1 MENDNGDIDDLGSG
15 WLEVK
20 KKHRSSSKFT
30 LQRSSGGSGHKTPNL
45 SSQSQ
50 TNYSSGS
57 SRWSDRDRLQ
67 SPPSGIKAIVGVDEL
82 GSRETTN
89 VHAEECTDV
98 GASDLKCALNASA
111 SEYAVKKPEE
121 LLLDEETSEPPQT
134 SQIDHVDLSVPQK
147 SSTCSGGLPKC
158 ADLSDL
164 ITDSPKTESVGV
176 LSSTS
181 VKFGDFDEVSGLS
194 LPSDAY
200 GDNNSSRNY
209 MHDEDA
215 AQFRNELKDESK
227 LKVDL
232 NSCRKIDETSSIMVQ
247 GAEKPN
253 DDERGPLDAPEISE
267 STLDVS
273 GSTASTHSVS
283 LSCSNNDLEVP
294 VTTSSVASTESRT
307 LLHDHAPSSADFGA
321 ETAESK
327 ERFRQRLWCFLF
339 ENLNRA
345 EDELYL
351 LCELECDMEQINE
364 SILVLEEAISDFQDL
379 KSRAE
384 HFDNTKKYSGA
395 PKEGMPMTVKA
406 DHRRPHALSW
416 EVRRMTS
423 SPHRQEILSSSLEAF
438 QRIQLEL
445 ACKQAGITPEIFT
458 SSSSGEVLGSSAKL
472 TRASAT
478 VGNISLKV
486 ESQVKLSGVS
496 EKKITG
502 EKQSRDASKS
512 GKSPPQ
518 SMPSHSARSRRG
530 ALEPISEIEKHN
542 SKKDKESPENK
553 FDRLK
558 STDVKKST
566 SHLEKEKQNTTPW
579 KSMDAWKEKR
589 NWEDI
594 LKSPPVQSSRVSH
607 SPGLGRKVADRA
619 RVLHD
624 KLMSPEK
631 KKRSALDMK
640 REAEEKHARA
650 LRIRSQLESE
660 RVQRLQRTSE
670 KLNRVNEWQAVR
682 SSKLREVMNARQQ
695 RGESRHE
702 AFLAQVAKRAGDESN
717 KVSEVRFITS
727 LNEENKKFLLR
738 QKLHYSEMRRAEKL
752 QVIKTKQK
760 EDTAREE
767 AVLERRKFLE
777 AEKMQ
782 RLAEIQRKK
791 EEAIVRREEE
801 RKASSAA
808 REARTAEQQRRKE
821 IRAKAQQEEAELLA
835 QKLAEKLRESEQR
848 RKYYLEQIRER
859 ASMDFRDQP
868 SPFQRR
874 FPSKDSHCR
883 STSANSGEDS
893 QITGNSSAAESIV
906 KSSNNAQIKRRIKK
920 IRQRLMALKHGF
932 VEPAIG
938 ENTGITH
945 RAALGAAKA
954 KLSRWLQ
961 DLQRLRQARKEGAAS
976 IGLIVGDITKYLEGK
991 DLELHASRQVGLLDF
1006 IASAL
1011 PASHTSRP
1019 GACQVIVYLLR
1030 LLRVLLS
1037 LPANRAYFLVQNLLP
1052 PIIPMLSAS
1061 LENYIKV
1068 AASNSGN
1075 SNLLSSKTSTE
1086 NTESIGEALD
1096 GFLWSVTV
1104 IVGHAHLDDEQ
1115 LQMQGGL
1122 IELIVAYQ
1130 IIHRLRDLFALYD
1143 RPQVEGS
1150 PLPSSILF
1158 GLNLLAVLT
1167 SKPGNFS
1174 TVDWESCKCRA
1185 LGGNLVQEYEYLSLQ
1200 DSVGNQLITL
1210 DQSGDTKLPSVC
1222 SEQTEENE
1230 SSEQHELSIPGD
1242 GKLVDEA
1249 KKDLLA
1255 LSADLDNSAMQSSD
1269 LGVSTEVHS
1278 EIPNQGDENRT
1289 VDGFF
1294 EGRKVNNVCS
1304 FPNDVPG
1311 KCNETNLKQPVGLVL
1326 SAMAATGLVSLPSL
1340 LTAVLLQANNRSSLE
1355 QTSAV
1360 LPSNFEEVATGV
1372 LKVLNNMACLDITLL
1387 QCMLARSDLKME
1399 FFHLISFLLSHCM
1412 NKWRVPN
1419 DQVGLLLLESLLLL
1433 GYFSLFHAGNQAV
1446 LRWGKS
1452 PTILHKVCDLP
1463 FVFFSDPELMPIL
1476 ATALIAVCYGC
1487 DQNRSVV
1494 QQEISTDMLRSLLK
1508 SCQTSGL
1515 TPSDSIAVD
1524 GSGTNNSSDNLQ
1536 KLLDTRNSQGDIPIR
1551 SSRKSGRPI
1560 VGKGASGFIRFNRN
1574 KVQKDGRGA
1583 RAIDDGPLKQRAG
1596 EASFTFLLHR
1606 KIPASF
1612 LDRAEEFFCSG
1623 T

>member
-1 MENDNGDIDDLGSG
+1 MENDCPDLDDVGSG
-15 WLEVK
+15 WFEVK

-30 LQRSSGGSGHKTPNL
+30 LQRSSGGSNNKISTL

-50 TNYSSGS
+50 TNFGS
-57 SRWSDRDRLQ
+57 DTARWCDRSQ
-67 SPPSGIKAIVGVDEL
+67 CPP
-82 GSRETTN
+82 ETTKTN
-89 VHAEECTDV
+89 ACVEPGGLKAGEVQAEECTDV
-98 GASDLKCALNASA
+98 GASNLKSELSA
-111 SEYAVKKPEE
+111 SDLEHTIKSPKE
-121 LLLDEETSEPPQT
+121 LLVAEEISESPNIGN
-134 SQIDHVDLSVPQK
+134 ID
-147 SSTCSGGLPKC
+147 C
-158 ADLSDL
+158 ADSPTPHQPSNCASGVAKSADL
-164 ITDSPKTESVGV
+164 YGHVKSPPMTDTAGV
-176 LSSTS
+176 LSNTS
-181 VKFGDFDEVSGLS
+181 VRFGDFDEVPGFA
-194 LPSDAY
+194 LPADACGSNNPSQTLTHT
-200 GDNNSSRNY
+200 GD
-209 MHDEDA
+209 A
-215 AQFRNELKDESK
+215 TGFINECKDESE
-227 LKVDL
+227 LKTEMS
-232 NSCRKIDETSSIMVQ
+232 SCKTIYETSPVMIQ
-247 GAEKPN
+247 GAETPAEDKSKA
-253 DDERGPLDAPEISE
+253 LDLCEITE
-267 STLDVS
+267 SPLDVS
-273 GSTASTHSVS
+273 GSPALADTVS
-283 LSCSNNDLEVP
+283 LSCANTDLEVP
-294 VTTSSVASTESRT
+294 VTSSSVASTESQT
-307 LLHDHAPSSADFGA
+307 VLHASTSADFGG
-321 ETAESK
+321 ETSGSK

-345 EDELYL
+345 VDELYL

-364 SILVLEEAISDFQDL
+364 SMLVLEEAISDFQEL

-384 HFDNTKKYSGA
+384 HFDNTKKSTA
-395 PKEGMPMTVKA
+395 LPKEGMPMTVKS

-445 ACKQAGITPEIFT
+445 ARKQAGIVAESFT
-458 SSSSGEVLGSSAKL
+458 SSSSGEVSGSSSKL
-472 TRASAT
+472 TTASAT
-478 VGNISLKV
+478 VGSISLKV
-486 ESQVKLSGVS
+486 ESQVKVS
-496 EKKITG
+496 DTNEKKIAG
-502 EKQSRDASKS
+502 ERQSRDTFKS
-512 GKSPPQ
+512 GRSLPQNMPLSSAKSRKG
-518 SMPSHSARSRRG
+518 S
-530 ALEPISEIEKHN
+530 LEPISEVEKHN
-542 SKKDKESPENK
+542 FRKDREFPENK
-553 FDRLK
+553 FDKLR
-558 STDVKKST
+558 STDTAKRTTV
-566 SHLEKEKQNTTPW
+566 HLEKEKQNAAPR
-579 KSMDAWKEKR
+579 KSLDAWKEKR

-594 LKSPPVQSSRVSH
+594 LKSPIRSSRVSH
-607 SPGLGRKVADRA
+607 SPGVGRKVPERA

-640 REAEEKHARA
+640 KEADEKHARA

-682 SSKLREVMNARQQ
+682 SSKLREIMNARHQ

-702 AFLAQVAKRAGDESN
+702 AHLAQVAKRAGDEST
-717 KVSEVRFITS
+717 KVNEVRFITS

-738 QKLHYSEMRRAEKL
+738 QKLHDSEVRRAEKL

-760 EDTAREE
+760 EDIAREE
-767 AVLERRKFLE
+767 AVLERRKILE

-808 REARTAEQQRRKE
+808 REARAAEQQRRKE

-874 FPSKDSHCR
+874 FPSKDSQNQNR
-883 STSANSGEDS
+883 SSSANSGEDS
-893 QITGNSSAAESIV
+893 QVIGSANTAESGV
-906 KSSNNAQIKRRIKK
+906 KSFNSTQMKRKIKK
-920 IRQRLMALKHGF
+920 IRQRLMALKHDF
-932 VEPAIG
+932 VEPLIC
-938 ENTGITH
+938 ENTGIVH
-945 RAALGAAKA
+945 RAALGTAKA

-976 IGLIVGDITKYLEGK
+976 IGLIVSDMTKYLEGK

-1019 GACQVIVYLLR
+1019 GACQVTVYLLR

-1037 LPANRAYFLVQNLLP
+1037 LPANRTYFLVQNLLP
-1052 PIIPMLSAS
+1052 PIIPMLSVS

-1068 AASNSGN
+1068 AASNSGS
-1075 SNLLSSKTSTE
+1075 SNLQPSKTSTE
-1086 NTESIGEALD
+1086 YMESVGEVLD
-1096 GFLWSVTV
+1096 GFFWTVTV
-1104 IVGHAHLDDEQ
+1104 IVGHVYLNDQQ

-1174 TVDWESCKCRA
+1174 TIDWDSCKCRTLA
-1185 LGGNLVQEYEYLSLQ
+1185 GNLVQEFEYLCSQ
-1200 DSVGNQLITL
+1200 DIGVGNQLITS
-1210 DQSGDTKLPSVC
+1210 DQSGDVKFKCDECGPS
-1222 SEQTEENE
+1222 ELMKENK
-1230 SSEQHELSIPGD
+1230 SSEHHEFNIPGD
-1242 GKLVDEA
+1242 KISVYEA
-1249 KKDLLA
+1249 SKD
-1255 LSADLDNSAMQSSD
+1255 SAAMPQMQSSD
-1269 LGVSTEVHS
+1269 LRVTLEVHS
-1278 EIPNQGDENRT
+1278 AILCQGDT
-1289 VDGFF
+1289 VDGTL
-1294 EGRKVNNVCS
+1294 EGKRGNAACLHDS
-1304 FPNDVPG
+1304 PG
-1311 KCNETNLKQPVGLVL
+1311 KDNEINLNQPVVLVL
-1326 SAMAATGLVSLPSL
+1326 SAMAETGLVSLPSL
-1340 LTAVLLQANNRSSLE
+1340 LTAVLLQANNRSSSE
-1355 QTSAV
+1355 QASAI

-1372 LKVLNNMACLDITLL
+1372 LKILNNMACLDITLL

-1476 ATALIAVCYGC
+1476 AAALIAVCYGC

-1494 QQEISTDMLRSLLK
+1494 QQEISAEMLRSLIK
-1508 SCQTSGL
+1508 SCN
-1515 TPSDSIAVD
+1515 TPGQPASDSILLD
-1524 GSGTNNSSDNLQ
+1524 GWGTNSSNDNTQ
-1536 KLLDTRNSQGDIPIR
+1536 ILLDTRSSQGDISIR
-1551 SSRKSGRPI
+1551 SNRKSARP
-1560 VGKGASGFIRFNRN
+1560 VLGKGVSGVIRLSRN
-1574 KVQKDGRGA
+1574 KGQRDSRGA
-1583 RAIDDGPLKQRAG
+1583 RIGDDGPLKQRAG
-1596 EASFTFLLHR
+1596 EASSNFMLHR

-1612 LDRAEEFFCSG
+1612 LDRAEEFFCSENIISADI
-1623 T
+1623 TN

>member
-1 MENDNGDIDDLGSG
+1 MDNDNGDTDDLGSG
-15 WLEVK
+15 WFEVK
-20 KKHRSSSKFT
+20 KKHRSSSKYT
-30 LQRSSGGSGHKTPNL
+30 LQRSSGGSSQKIPN
-45 SSQSQ
+45 SSSRSRP
-50 TNYSSGS
+50 NCSSDS
-57 SRWSDRDRLQ
+57 SRWHDRPQ
-67 SPPSGIKAIVGVDEL
+67 HPPPNINANVGADESGTG
-82 GSRETTN
+82 ETTN
-89 VHAEECTDV
+89 VLAERCNDV
-98 GASDLKCALNASA
+98 GASDLKGVLNTSA
-111 SEYAVKKPEE
+111 SEYVAERPDE
-121 LLLDEETSEPPQT
+121 LLVAEETSEPPKT
-134 SQIDHVDLSVPQK
+134 SLADHANPSVPHE
-147 SSTCSGGLPKC
+147 SSTCSGSVAKC
-158 ADLSDL
+158 ADDSQHVKC
-164 ITDSPKTESVGV
+164 SPKTESLGV
-176 LSSTS
+176 LSNTP
-181 VKFGDFDEVSGLS
+181 VKFGDFDEVPGLS
-194 LPSDAY
+194 LPSDSY
-200 GDNNSSRNY
+200 RDNSSSRD
-209 MHDEDA
+209 HGHGGDA
-215 AQFRNELKDESK
+215 AHSRNEQKDESK
-227 LKVDL
+227 PKVET
-232 NSCRKIDETSSIMVQ
+232 NSCATIDEASPIIIQ
-247 GAEKPN
+247 GTETPS
-253 DDERGPLDAPEISE
+253 DDTIGPLDAHETPESM
-267 STLDVS
+267 LNVS
-273 GSTASTHSVS
+273 GSAASTDSVS
-283 LSCSNNDLEVP
+283 LPCSSNDHEVP
-294 VTTSSVASTESRT
+294 VTSSSVASTESRT
-307 LLHDHAPSSADFGA
+307 LLPNHAPASADFGS

-345 EDELYL
+345 VDELYL

-364 SILVLEEAISDFQDL
+364 SILVLEEAISDFQEL

-384 HFDNTKKYSGA
+384 HFDNTKKSPGV
-395 PKEGMPMTVKA
+395 PKEGMPMAVKA

-445 ACKQAGITPEIFT
+445 ACKQAGITAERFT
-458 SSSSGEVLGSSAKL
+458 SSSSGEVLSSSSEL
-472 TRASAT
+472 TTASAT
-478 VGNISLKV
+478 VRNISLKV
-486 ESQVKLSGVS
+486 ESQVKLPDSGS
-496 EKKITG
+496 EKKIAG
-502 EKQSRDASKS
+502 EKQIRDAFKS
-512 GKSPPQ
+512 DKSHPQ
-518 SMPSHSARSRRG
+518 SMPSYSARSRRG
-530 ALEPISEIEKHN
+530 SLEPISEIEKHTFKN
-542 SKKDKESPENK
+542 DRELPENK

-558 STDVKKST
+558 SADVVKKST
-566 SHLEKEKQNTTPW
+566 VHLEKEKQITAPW

-594 LKSPPVQSSRVSH
+594 LKSPARSSRVSH
-607 SPGLGRKVADRA
+607 SPGVGRKVTDRG

-640 REAEEKHARA
+640 KEAEEKHARA

-682 SSKLREVMNARQQ
+682 SSKLREVMNARHQ

-702 AFLAQVAKRAGDESN
+702 AYLAQVAKRAGDEST
-717 KVSEVRFITS
+717 KVNEVRFITS

-738 QKLHYSEMRRAEKL
+738 QKLYDSEMRRAEKL

-791 EEAIVRREEE
+791 EEAIFRREEE

-808 REARTAEQQRRKE
+808 REARAAEQQRRKE

-848 RKYYLEQIRER
+848 RKYHLEQIRER
-859 ASMDFRDQP
+859 ASMDLRDQT

-874 FPSKDSHCR
+874 FPSKDGQNR
-883 STSANSGEDS
+883 STNSGEDS
-893 QITGNSSAAESIV
+893 QITGNSSTADSVV
-906 KSSNNAQIKRRIKK
+906 KSSNNVQMKRRIKK
-920 IRQRLMALKHGF
+920 IRQRLMALKHEF
-932 VEPAIG
+932 IEPPIG
-938 ENTGITH
+938 ESTGITH

-961 DLQRLRQARKEGAAS
+961 DLQKLRQARKEGTAS
-976 IGLIVGDITKYLEGK
+976 IGLIVGDMTKYLEGK
-991 DLELHASRQVGLLDF
+991 DLELHASRQVGLLGF

-1011 PASHTSRP
+1011 PASHTSKP
-1019 GACQVIVYLLR
+1019 GACQVTVYLLR

-1037 LPANRAYFLVQNLLP
+1037 LPANRTYFLVQNLLP

-1068 AASNSGN
+1068 AASNSGS
-1075 SNLLSSKTSTE
+1075 SNLLPNKTSTE
-1086 NTESIGEALD
+1086 NTESSGEVLD
-1096 GFLWSVTV
+1096 GFLWTVTM
-1104 IVGHAHLDDEQ
+1104 IVGHVHLDDEQ

-1150 PLPSSILF
+1150 PLPSSIRF

-1174 TVDWESCKCRA
+1174 TIDWESCKCRT
-1185 LGGNLVQEYEYLSLQ
+1185 LGGTIVQEYEYLSSQ
-1200 DSVGNQLITL
+1200 DSMGNQLMTL
-1210 DQSGDTKLPSVC
+1210 EQSGDNKLASLC
-1222 SEQTEENE
+1222 SELPEENK
-1230 SSEQHELSIPGD
+1230 SCKLHDLSIPGD
-1242 GKLVDEA
+1242 RKLVDEA
-1249 KKDLLA
+1249 RKDLIPVSGGL
-1255 LSADLDNSAMQSSD
+1255 NNPAMQPPD
-1269 LGVSTEVHS
+1269 LGIATEKRS
-1278 EIPNQGDENRT
+1278 EIPSQGDENST
-1289 VDGFF
+1289 IDSFL
-1294 EGRKVNNVCS
+1294 EGRKVNNVGS
-1304 FPNDVPG
+1304 GYNSSPG
-1311 KCNETNLKQPVGLVL
+1311 KGNETSLKHPVMLLL
-1326 SAMAATGLVSLPSL
+1326 SAMTETGLVSLPSL
-1340 LTAVLLQANNRSSLE
+1340 LTAVLLQANNRSSSE
-1355 QTSAV
+1355 QTSAI

-1372 LKVLNNMACLDITLL
+1372 LKVLNNVARLDINLL

-1433 GYFSLFHAGNQAV
+1433 GYFSLFHAENQAV

-1452 PTILHKVCDLP
+1452 PTILHKLCDLP

-1476 ATALIAVCYGC
+1476 AAALIAVCYGC

-1508 SCQTSGL
+1508 SCQTSL
-1515 TPSDSIAVD
+1515 TSPDSIAVD
-1524 GSGTNNSSDNLQ
+1524 GSGNNSSDNTQ
-1536 KLLDTRNSQGDIPIR
+1536 SLLDTRSPQGDIPIR
-1551 SSRKSGRPI
+1551 SSRKIGRPV
-1560 VGKGASGFIRFNRN
+1560 VGKGVSGGIRFNRN
-1574 KVQKDGRGA
+1574 RVQKDGRG
-1583 RAIDDGPLKQRAG
+1583 RGVDDGPLKQRAG
-1596 EASFTFLLHR
+1596 EASSNFMLHR

-1612 LDRAEEFFCSG
+1612 LDRAEEFFCSE

>member
-1 MENDNGDIDDLGSG
+1 MDNDNGDVDDLGSG
-15 WLEVK
+15 WFEVK
-20 KKHRSSSKFT
+20 KKHRSSSKYT
-30 LQRSSGGSGHKTPNL
+30 LQRSSGGSSHKVPNL
-45 SSQSQ
+45 SSRSQ
-50 TNYSSGS
+50 PNCSSDS
-57 SRWSDRDRLQ
+57 SRWHDRLQ
-67 SPPSGIKAIVGVDEL
+67 HPPSSINTNVGVHESAS
-82 GSRETTN
+82 GETTD
-89 VHAEECTDV
+89 VHAEGCNDV
-98 GASDLKCALNASA
+98 GSSDLKSVLNASA
-111 SEYAVKKPEE
+111 SEYAAERPEE
-121 LLLDEETSEPPQT
+121 LLVAEETSEPPKT
-134 SQIDHVDLSVPQK
+134 GLADHANPSVPHE
-147 SSTCSGGLPKC
+147 SSTCSGSLAPC
-158 ADLSDL
+158 ADLSQHVKC
-164 ITDSPKTESVGV
+164 SAKTESVGV
-176 LSSTS
+176 LSNTP
-181 VKFGDFDEVSGLS
+181 VKFGDFDEVPGLS
-194 LPSDAY
+194 LPSDSY
-200 GDNNSSRNY
+200 RDNSSSRD
-209 MHDEDA
+209 HRHGEDA
-215 AQFRNELKDESK
+215 AHFRNEQKDESK
-227 LKVDL
+227 LKAETDSCATIDL
-232 NSCRKIDETSSIMVQ
+232 ASPINIQGTET
-247 GAEKPN
+247 PN
-253 DDERGPLDAPEISE
+253 NDSRGPLDTQEVPDSILN
-267 STLDVS
+267 TS
-273 GSTASTHSVS
+273 GSTASTDSVS
-283 LSCSNNDLEVP
+283 LSCSNNDHEVP
-294 VTTSSVASTESRT
+294 VTSSSVASTESRT
-307 LLHDHAPSSADFGA
+307 LVLDHAPASADFGSD
-321 ETAESK
+321 TAESK

-345 EDELYL
+345 VDELYL

-364 SILVLEEAISDFQDL
+364 SILVLQEAISDFQEL

-384 HFDNTKKYSGA
+384 HFDNTKKSPGV

-438 QRIQLEL
+438 QRIQMEL
-445 ACKQAGITPEIFT
+445 ACKQAGITAERFS
-458 SSSSGEVLGSSAKL
+458 SSSSGEVSGSSSKL
-472 TRASAT
+472 TTASAT
-478 VGNISLKV
+478 VRNISLKV
-486 ESQVKLSGVS
+486 ESQVKLPDNS
-496 EKKITG
+496 EKKIAG
-502 EKQSRDASKS
+502 EKQIRDAFKS
-512 GKSPPQ
+512 DKSHSQ
-518 SMPSHSARSRRG
+518 SMPSYSARSRRG
-530 ALEPISEIEKHN
+530 SLEPISEIEKHTFKN
-542 SKKDKESPENK
+542 DKELPENK

-558 STDVKKST
+558 SADVVKKSAV
-566 SHLEKEKQNTTPW
+566 HLEKEKQTTAPW

-594 LKSPPVQSSRVSH
+594 LKSPARSSRVSH
-607 SPGLGRKVADRA
+607 SPGVGRKVTDRA

-640 REAEEKHARA
+640 KEAEEKHARA

-682 SSKLREVMNARQQ
+682 SSKLQEVMNARHQ

-702 AFLAQVAKRAGDESN
+702 AHLAQVAKRAGDEST
-717 KVSEVRFITS
+717 KVNEVRFITS

-738 QKLHYSEMRRAEKL
+738 QKLYDSEVRRAEKL

-791 EEAIVRREEE
+791 EEAISRREEE

-808 REARTAEQQRRKE
+808 REARAAEQQRRKE

-848 RKYYLEQIRER
+848 RKYHLEQIRER
-859 ASMDFRDQP
+859 ASMDLRDQP

-874 FPSKDSHCR
+874 FPSKDGQNR
-883 STSANSGEDS
+883 STNSGDDS
-893 QITGNSSAAESIV
+893 QTTGNSSTADSMV
-906 KSSNNAQIKRRIKK
+906 KSSNNVQMKRKIKK
-920 IRQRLMALKHGF
+920 IRQRLMALKHEF
-932 VEPAIG
+932 IEPPIG
-938 ENTGITH
+938 ESTGITH
-945 RAALGAAKA
+945 RAALGAAKG

-1011 PASHTSRP
+1011 PASHTSKP
-1019 GACQVIVYLLR
+1019 GACQVTVYLLR

-1037 LPANRAYFLVQNLLP
+1037 LPANRTYFLVQNLLP

-1061 LENYIKV
+1061 LENYIKA
-1068 AASNSGN
+1068 AASNSGS
-1075 SNLLSSKTSTE
+1075 SNVLSNKTSTE
-1086 NTESIGEALD
+1086 NTESSGEVLD
-1096 GFLWSVTV
+1096 GFLWTVTM
-1104 IVGHAHLDDEQ
+1104 IVGHVHLDDEQ

-1158 GLNLLAVLT
+1158 GLNLLSVLT

-1174 TVDWESCKCRA
+1174 TIDWESCKCRT
-1185 LGGNLVQEYEYLSLQ
+1185 LGGNIVQEYEYLSSQ
-1200 DSVGNQLITL
+1200 DSMGNQLMAL
-1210 DQSGDTKLPSVC
+1210 DQSGDTKLPSLS
-1222 SEQTEENE
+1222 SELTEENK
-1230 SSEQHELSIPGD
+1230 SCKLHDLSIPGD
-1242 GKLVDEA
+1242 RKLVDDA
-1249 KKDLLA
+1249 RKDLVAVSGGLN
-1255 LSADLDNSAMQSSD
+1255 NSAMQPSD
-1269 LGVSTEVHS
+1269 LGITTEKRC
-1278 EIPNQGDENRT
+1278 EIPSLGDENST
-1289 VDGFF
+1289 SDNFV
-1294 EGRKVNNVCS
+1294 EGRKVNNVDS
-1304 FPNDVPG
+1304 VYDNSPG
-1311 KCNETNLKQPVGLVL
+1311 KGNETNLKHPVMLLL
-1326 SAMAATGLVSLPSL
+1326 SAMAETGLVSLPSL
-1340 LTAVLLQANNRSSLE
+1340 LTAVLLQANNRSSE
-1355 QTSAV
+1355 QTSAI

-1372 LKVLNNMACLDITLL
+1372 LKVLNNMARLDINLL

-1412 NKWRVPN
+1412 NRWRVPN

-1476 ATALIAVCYGC
+1476 AAALIAVCYGC
-1487 DQNRSVV
+1487 DQNLSVV

-1508 SCQTSGL
+1508 SCQTAGL
-1515 TPSDSIAVD
+1515 TSPDSIAVD
-1524 GSGTNNSSDNLQ
+1524 GTSSDNTQ
-1536 KLLDTRNSQGDIPIR
+1536 SLLDTRNSQGDIPIR
-1551 SSRKSGRPI
+1551 SSRKIGRPV
-1560 VGKGASGFIRFNRN
+1560 VGKGVSGGIRFNRN
-1574 KVQKDGRGA
+1574 KVQKDGRG
-1583 RAIDDGPLKQRAG
+1583 RVDDGPLKQRAG
-1596 EASFTFLLHR
+1596 EASSNFMLHR

-1612 LDRAEEFFCSG
+1612 LERAEEFFCNE

>member
-1 MENDNGDIDDLGSG
+1 MDNDNGDVDDLGSG
-15 WLEVK
+15 WFEVK
-20 KKHRSSSKFT
+20 KKHRSSSKYT
-30 LQRSSGGSGHKTPNL
+30 LQRSSGGSSHKIPNL
-45 SSQSQ
+45 PSRSRANCNSD
-50 TNYSSGS
+50 S
-57 SRWSDRDRLQ
+57 SRWHDKLQ
-67 SPPSGIKAIVGVDEL
+67 HPPPSINANVGVDES
-82 GSRETTN
+82 GSGETTN
-89 VHAEECTDV
+89 VHGKGCNDV
-98 GASDLKCALNASA
+98 GTSASGPNSGLNASA
-111 SEYAVKKPEE
+111 SEDIVERPEE
-121 LLLDEETSEPPQT
+121 LVVAEETSEPPKT
-134 SQIDHVDLSVPQK
+134 DADHVDPSLPHEPT
-147 SSTCSGGLPKC
+147 TCSDSPAKR
-158 ADLSDL
+158 ADLSQHVKC
-164 ITDSPKTESVGV
+164 SPKTGSVGV
-176 LSSTS
+176 LSNTP
-181 VKFGDFDEVSGLS
+181 VKFGDFDEIPGLS
-194 LPSDAY
+194 VPSDSY
-200 GDNNSSRNY
+200 IDNNSSRG
-209 MHDEDA
+209 HRHSEDVA
-215 AQFRNELKDESK
+215 HLKNTQKDASELKAETDT
-227 LKVDL
+227 
-232 NSCRKIDETSSIMVQ
+232 CTTIDEASPIMIQ
-247 GAEKPN
+247 GTETPN
-253 DDERGPLDAPEISE
+253 DDF
-267 STLDVS
+267 
-273 GSTASTHSVS
+273 GS
-283 LSCSNNDLEVP
+283 
-294 VTTSSVASTESRT
+294 
-307 LLHDHAPSSADFGA
+307 

-339 ENLNRA
+339 ENLNRSV
-345 EDELYL
+345 DELYL

-364 SILVLEEAISDFQDL
+364 SILVLEEAISDFQEL

-384 HFDNTKKYSGA
+384 HFDNTKKSPGV
-395 PKEGMPMTVKA
+395 PKDGMPMAVKA

-445 ACKQAGITPEIFT
+445 ACKQAGITAERFT
-458 SSSSGEVLGSSAKL
+458 SSSSEEVLGSLSKL
-472 TRASAT
+472 TTASAT
-478 VGNISLKV
+478 VRNISLKV
-486 ESQVKLSGVS
+486 ESQVKLPDTS
-496 EKKITG
+496 EKKIAG
-502 EKQSRDASKS
+502 EKLSRDAFKS
-512 GKSPPQ
+512 GKSYPQ
-518 SMPSHSARSRRG
+518 SMPSYSARSRRG
-530 ALEPISEIEKHN
+530 SLEPISEIENLN
-542 SKKDKESPENK
+542 SKKDRELPENK

-558 STDVKKST
+558 SSDVKKST
-566 SHLEKEKQNTTPW
+566 AHLEKEKQITAPW

-594 LKSPPVQSSRVSH
+594 LKSPVRSSRVSH
-607 SPGLGRKVADRA
+607 SPGVGRKVTDRA

-640 REAEEKHARA
+640 KEAEEKHARA

-670 KLNRVNEWQAVR
+670 KLHRVNEWQAVR
-682 SSKLREVMNARQQ
+682 SSKLREVMNARHQ

-702 AFLAQVAKRAGDESN
+702 AYLAQVAKRAGDETT
-717 KVSEVRFITS
+717 KVNEVRFITS

-738 QKLHYSEMRRAEKL
+738 QKLHDSEMRRAEKL

-791 EEAIVRREEE
+791 EEAIFRREEE

-808 REARTAEQQRRKE
+808 REARAAEQQRRKE

-859 ASMDFRDQP
+859 ASMDLRDQP

-874 FPSKDSHCR
+874 FPSKDGQNR
-883 STSANSGEDS
+883 SSSANSGEDS
-893 QITGNSSAAESIV
+893 QTTGNSSAADSMA
-906 KSSNNAQIKRRIKK
+906 KSSNNVQTKRRIKK
-920 IRQRLMALKHGF
+920 IRQRLMALKHEF
-932 VEPAIG
+932 IEPSIG
-938 ENTGITH
+938 ESTGITH

-976 IGLIVGDITKYLEGK
+976 IGLIVSDITKYLEGK

-1011 PASHTSRP
+1011 PASHTSKP
-1019 GACQVIVYLLR
+1019 GACQVTVYLLR

-1037 LPANRAYFLVQNLLP
+1037 LPANRTYFLVQNLLP

-1068 AASNSGN
+1068 AASNSGS
-1075 SNLLSSKTSTE
+1075 SNLLLSNKTSTE
-1086 NTESIGEALD
+1086 NTESSGEVLD
-1096 GFLWSVTV
+1096 GFLWTVTM
-1104 IVGHAHLDDEQ
+1104 IVGHVHINDEQ

-1158 GLNLLAVLT
+1158 GLNLLSVLT

-1174 TVDWESCKCRA
+1174 TIDWESCKCRT
-1185 LGGNLVQEYEYLSLQ
+1185 LGGNIVQEYEYLSSQ
-1200 DSVGNQLITL
+1200 DSVGCQSMTL
-1210 DQSGDTKLPSVC
+1210 DQSGDAKSPTIY
-1222 SEQTEENE
+1222 SELAEDSKSCKQND
-1230 SSEQHELSIPGD
+1230 LSIPVD
-1242 GKLVDEA
+1242 RKLVDDA
-1249 KKDLLA
+1249 SKDLLVI
-1255 LSADLDNSAMQSSD
+1255 SAGLNNSAMQPSD
-1269 LGVSTEVHS
+1269 SGITTEKHS
-1278 EIPNQGDENRT
+1278 ESPSQRDENST
-1289 VDGFF
+1289 VDSFL
-1294 EGRKVNNVCS
+1294 EGRKVNNVCALYNS
-1304 FPNDVPG
+1304 PG
-1311 KCNETNLKQPVGLVL
+1311 KGNETNLKQPVMLLL
-1326 SAMAATGLVSLPSL
+1326 SAMAETGLVSLPSL
-1340 LTAVLLQANNRSSLE
+1340 LTAVLLQANNNRSSSE
-1355 QTSAV
+1355 QTLSI

-1372 LKVLNNMACLDITLL
+1372 LKVLNNMARLDITLL
-1387 QCMLARSDLKME
+1387 QHMLARSDLKME

-1476 ATALIAVCYGC
+1476 AAALIAVCYGC

-1494 QQEISTDMLRSLLK
+1494 QQEISTDMLSCLLK
-1508 SCQTSGL
+1508 SCQTSGSNS
-1515 TPSDSIAVD
+1515 PDSTAVD
-1524 GSGTNNSSDNLQ
+1524 GSGNNSSESI
-1536 KLLDTRNSQGDIPIR
+1536 LDIRNSQGDIPTR
-1551 SSRKSGRPI
+1551 SSRKIGRPV
-1560 VGKGASGFIRFNRN
+1560 VGKGVAGGIRFNRN
-1574 KVQKDGRGA
+1574 KVLKDGRGA
-1583 RAIDDGPLKQRAG
+1583 RAVDDGPLKQRAQ
-1596 EASFTFLLHR
+1596 EASSSFMLHR

-1612 LDRAEEFFCSG
+1612 LDRAEEFFCRE

>member
-1 MENDNGDIDDLGSG
+1 MDNDNGDVDDLGSG
-15 WLEVK
+15 WFEVK
-20 KKHRSSSKFT
+20 KKHRSSSKYT
-30 LQRSSGGSGHKTPNL
+30 LQRSSGGSSHKIPNL
-45 SSQSQ
+45 PSRSRANCNSD
-50 TNYSSGS
+50 S
-57 SRWSDRDRLQ
+57 SRWHDKLQ
-67 SPPSGIKAIVGVDEL
+67 YPPPSINANVGVDES
-82 GSRETTN
+82 GSGEATN
-89 VHAEECTDV
+89 VGEGCN
-98 GASDLKCALNASA
+98 DLGTSVSGLNSGLNASA
-111 SEYAVKKPEE
+111 SEDIVERPEE
-121 LLLDEETSEPPQT
+121 LVVAEETSEPPKT
-134 SQIDHVDLSVPQK
+134 DLADHVDPS
-147 SSTCSGGLPKC
+147 LPHEPTTGSDSPAKRAQHVKC
-158 ADLSDL
+158 Y
-164 ITDSPKTESVGV
+164 PKTESVGV
-176 LSSTS
+176 LSNTP
-181 VKFGDFDEVSGLS
+181 VKFGDFDEVPGLS
-194 LPSDAY
+194 LPSDSFR
-200 GDNNSSRNY
+200 DNNSSRG
-209 MHDEDA
+209 HRHSEDVA
-215 AQFRNELKDESK
+215 HLKNVQKDASELKVEMDT
-227 LKVDL
+227 
-232 NSCRKIDETSSIMVQ
+232 CTTTTIDEASPIMVQ
-247 GAEKPN
+247 GTETPN
-253 DDERGPLDAPEISE
+253 DDKSISN
-267 STLDVS
+267 VN
-273 GSTASTHSVS
+273 GSIASADSVS
-283 LSCSNNDLEVP
+283 LSCSNNDHEVP
-294 VTTSSVASTESRT
+294 VTSSMEGRT
-307 LLHDHAPSSADFGA
+307 LLHDQAPVSASADFGS
-321 ETAESK
+321 ESAESK

-345 EDELYL
+345 VDELYL

-364 SILVLEEAISDFQDL
+364 SILVLEEAISDFQEL

-384 HFDNTKKYSGA
+384 HFDNTKKSPGV
-395 PKEGMPMTVKA
+395 PKEGMPMAVKA

-445 ACKQAGITPEIFT
+445 ACKQAGITAERFT
-458 SSSSGEVLGSSAKL
+458 SSSSEEVLGSSSKL
-472 TRASAT
+472 TTASAT
-478 VGNISLKV
+478 VRNISLKV
-486 ESQVKLSGVS
+486 ESQVKLPDTS
-496 EKKITG
+496 EKKIAG
-502 EKQSRDASKS
+502 EKQSRDAFKS
-512 GKSPPQ
+512 GKSYPQ
-518 SMPSHSARSRRG
+518 SMPSYSARSRRG
-530 ALEPISEIEKHN
+530 SLEPISEIEKHTF
-542 SKKDKESPENK
+542 KKDRELPENK

-558 STDVKKST
+558 STDVVKKST
-566 SHLEKEKQNTTPW
+566 VHLEKEKQITAPW

-594 LKSPPVQSSRVSH
+594 LKSPVRSSRVSH
-607 SPGLGRKVADRA
+607 SPGVGRKVTDRA

-640 REAEEKHARA
+640 KEAEEKHARA

-670 KLNRVNEWQAVR
+670 KLHRVNEWQAVR
-682 SSKLREVMNARQQ
+682 SSKLREVMNARHQ

-702 AFLAQVAKRAGDESN
+702 AYLAQVAKRAGDEST
-717 KVSEVRFITS
+717 KVNEVRFITS

-738 QKLHYSEMRRAEKL
+738 QKLHDSEMRRAEKL

-791 EEAIVRREEE
+791 EEAIFRREEE

-808 REARTAEQQRRKE
+808 REARAAEQQRRKE

-859 ASMDFRDQP
+859 ASMDLRDQP

-874 FPSKDSHCR
+874 FPSKDGQNR
-883 STSANSGEDS
+883 SSSANSGEDS
-893 QITGNSSAAESIV
+893 HTTGNSSAADSMA
-906 KSSNNAQIKRRIKK
+906 KSSNNVQTKRRIKK
-920 IRQRLMALKHGF
+920 IRQRLMALKHEF
-932 VEPAIG
+932 IEPSIG
-938 ENTGITH
+938 ESTGITH

-976 IGLIVGDITKYLEGK
+976 IGLIVNDITKYLEGK

-1011 PASHTSRP
+1011 PASHTSKP
-1019 GACQVIVYLLR
+1019 GACQVTVYLLR

-1037 LPANRAYFLVQNLLP
+1037 LPANRTYFLVQNLLP

-1068 AASNSGN
+1068 AASNSGS
-1075 SNLLSSKTSTE
+1075 SNLLSNKTSIE
-1086 NTESIGEALD
+1086 NTESSGEVLD
-1096 GFLWSVTV
+1096 GFLWTVTM
-1104 IVGHAHLDDEQ
+1104 IVGHVHINDEQ

-1158 GLNLLAVLT
+1158 GLNLLSVLT

-1174 TVDWESCKCRA
+1174 TIDWESCKCRT
-1185 LGGNLVQEYEYLSLQ
+1185 LGGNIVQEYEYLSSQ
-1200 DSVGNQLITL
+1200 DSVGCQSLTL
-1210 DQSGDTKLPSVC
+1210 DQSGDAKSPTIY
-1222 SEQTEENE
+1222 SELAED
-1230 SSEQHELSIPGD
+1230 SKSCRQHDFSIPVD
-1242 GKLVDEA
+1242 RKLVDEA
-1249 KKDLLA
+1249 SKDLLVI
-1255 LSADLDNSAMQSSD
+1255 SAGLNNSAMQPSD
-1269 LGVSTEVHS
+1269 LGVTTEKHS
-1278 EIPNQGDENRT
+1278 ESPSQGDENST
-1289 VDGFF
+1289 VDSFL
-1294 EGRKVNNVCS
+1294 EGRKVNNVCALYNS
-1304 FPNDVPG
+1304 PG
-1311 KCNETNLKQPVGLVL
+1311 KGNETNLKQPVMLLL
-1326 SAMAATGLVSLPSL
+1326 SALAETGLVSLPSL
-1340 LTAVLLQANNRSSLE
+1340 LTAVLLQANNNRSSSE
-1355 QTSAV
+1355 QTLAI

-1372 LKVLNNMACLDITLL
+1372 LKVLNNVARLDITLL
-1387 QCMLARSDLKME
+1387 QHMLARSDLKME

-1476 ATALIAVCYGC
+1476 AAALIAVCYGC

-1494 QQEISTDMLRSLLK
+1494 QQEISTDMLRCLLK
-1508 SCQTSGL
+1508 SCQTSGSNS
-1515 TPSDSIAVD
+1515 PDSTAVD
-1524 GSGTNNSSDNLQ
+1524 DSGNNSNESILEI
-1536 KLLDTRNSQGDIPIR
+1536 RNSQGDIPKR
-1551 SSRKSGRPI
+1551 SSRKIGRPV
-1560 VGKGASGFIRFNRN
+1560 VGKGISGGIRFNRN
-1574 KVQKDGRGA
+1574 KVQKDGRGT
-1583 RAIDDGPLKQRAG
+1583 RAVDDGPLKQRAQ
-1596 EASFTFLLHR
+1596 EASSSFMLHR

-1612 LDRAEEFFCSG
+1612 LDRAEFFFCSE